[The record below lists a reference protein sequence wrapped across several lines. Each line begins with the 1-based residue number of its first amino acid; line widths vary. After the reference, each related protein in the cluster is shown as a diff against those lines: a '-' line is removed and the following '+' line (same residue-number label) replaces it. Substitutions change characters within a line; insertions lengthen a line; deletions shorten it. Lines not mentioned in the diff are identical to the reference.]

1 MNPVSESRS
10 LPSTLAIVASLVLV
24 CGGLLLLTSTAPWT
38 SRPDSA
44 SETPVAANGAP
55 AAAGPATVAV
65 APPASNGSSPTREE
79 TEEADRGETTQIGEA
94 QPQQAA
100 PEPAEINHFDQSFA
114 QAEASVATSGVA
126 TSSVAQIG
134 APDEAANAVDATQ
147 ASAADVSV
155 DVSEVDAPEVE
166 AAAAADAMAAESMSV
181 SDAGPMPEDTLQPGT
196 AVETADAGTEPV
208 ETAPAAETAATE
220 PDQIGGMLSESPPAT
235 IATET
240 IAEHDNKAAAHSPGA
255 QSAQKIEA
263 PAAEKAEAPSNA
275 PGQATGESTSNGQ
288 PEEARIEAAA
298 PAPLPSPP
306 PLPKRKP
313 EIQTARAVPQPEPAP
328 SRKETPKQAEARRA
342 VAQAEPAHTGG
353 GFARWLPMTLAPADK
368 PVAKEPQRLT
378 GQTYSSK
385 VWSALARHKPRAGQR
400 GSATVVFS
408 IGMGGALNNVSIG
421 KSSGNARID
430 QLALATVRGA
440 APFPPPPSG
449 PASFSIRIDFH

>member
-65 APPASNGSSPTREE
+65 APPANNGSSPTREE

-114 QAEASVATSGVA
+114 QAEASVATPGVA
-126 TSSVAQIG
+126 TSSGAQIG
-134 APDEAANAVDATQ
+134 APDEAANAVDATE
-147 ASAADVSV
+147 ANAADVSV

-166 AAAAADAMAAESMSV
+166 AAAADAMAAELMSV

-220 PDQIGGMLSESPPAT
+220 PDQIGGMLSKSPPAT

-240 IAEHDNKAAAHSPGA
+240 IAEHDNEAAAHSPEA

-263 PAAEKAEAPSNA
+263 PAAAKAEAPSNA
-275 PGQATGESTSNGQ
+275 PAQATGESTSSGQ
-288 PEEARIEAAA
+288 PEGARIEAAA
-298 PAPLPSPP
+298 AAPLPSPP

-313 EIQTARAVPQPEPAP
+313 EIQTARAATQPEPAP
-328 SRKETPKQAEARRA
+328 SRKETPKQAEARPA
-342 VAQAEPAHTGG
+342 VAQAEPAQTGG
-353 GFARWLPMTLAPADK
+353 GFARWLPMALAPADK

-378 GQTYSSK
+378 GQAYSSK

-408 IGMGGALNNVSIG
+408 IGMGGTLNNVSIG